1 MGDVGDLGY
10 SMPFKMLG
18 CLGGPAQVNCLCQ
31 GGVLICGTHVSVLGC
46 VLELCMYVHGSS

>member
-1 MGDVGDLGY
+1 MGGVGDLGY

-46 VLELCMYVHGSS
+46 VLELCMNVHGSS